1 MKKDKRT
8 TNDLQ
13 NPTQKT
19 NDQATR
25 TPLKIGFE
33 LRCPGRVSNSCFATR
48 TSVYKVIYY
57 YQIVKTK
64 CIYYYQIVKTVL
76 SISNGLV
83 SHKSKPKLQFS
94 GDKFAPTC

>member
-13 NPTQKT
+13 NTTQKT

-57 YQIVKTK
+57 YQIVKT
-64 CIYYYQIVKTVL
+64 VL